1 MTDFLLLLL
10 QATQNIF
17 SIPEPDPTRIW
28 KTLPWSRYLSQ
39 SFLKLCWCGPIY
51 VWSYMEP
58 SRAPQDDFWIPSFCW
73 NFSIFTQFLEYVWVL
88 GRVAKCQCTNLP
100 KIGLFLLNFWSSQT
114 FYPRRPIVLLSYP
127 WHFATLVWGSSYSG
141 TSYFTD

>member
-1 MTDFLLLLL
+1 MTDFLLLLF